1 MDVDYPK
8 LVAKKRDIMVASSL
22 FRESLLGE
30 KRCVSEPPILLR
42 NKRYIALGCDLRN
55 LEVLEQVLKRKL
67 DITNRSVLFVAEVSI
82 TYMGVE
88 EANSLIRWTSSFN
101 DGKHLS

>member
-1 MDVDYPK
+1 MDVDHPQ
-8 LVAKKRDIMVASSL
+8 LVAKKRDTMGASSL
-22 FRESLLGE
+22 FRESLLDE
-30 KRCVSEPPILLR
+30 KLRVSEPPILLR
-42 NKRYIALGCDLRN
+42 NERYIALGCDLRD

-67 DITNRSVLFVAEVSI
+67 DIANQSVLFVAEVSI

-101 DGKHLS
+101 DGKHLP